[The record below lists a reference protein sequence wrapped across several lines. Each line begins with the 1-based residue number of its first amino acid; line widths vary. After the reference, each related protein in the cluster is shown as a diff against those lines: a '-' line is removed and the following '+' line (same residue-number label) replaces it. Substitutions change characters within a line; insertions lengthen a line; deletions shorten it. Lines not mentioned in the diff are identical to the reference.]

1 MWETGHARPATIGS
15 GMVFQTTRRES
26 LGLFGVGLTA
36 LTGCGGASETSEPYA
51 GGSGGMAGEGSSGFS
66 TAEGGVSAGGKD
78 VDGGAPSST
87 GSAGADT
94 AGATGEGGAGG
105 DAPACA
111 VKNEATAGPYPNLSP
126 LNRRDVRPNTTGA
139 TTPKDGAELV
149 LRIKIMDRD
158 ALCAPIEGA
167 IVDIWQCDALGLYA
181 GYDPFA
187 TLGQDFLRGYQQT
200 DSQGVAEFLTI
211 FPGAYSGRAIHIH
224 FSIRAS
230 EGVLAPNA
238 SGSDVPDVFIAQ
250 LYFDDA
256 DSYAIFDTYPIYQ
269 GGSAITPN
277 GGDGIF
283 NVGGHDLM
291 VTLSETLTGY
301 AGEVAIGVSRA
312 EIGM

>member
-1 MWETGHARPATIGS
+1 M
-15 GMVFQTTRRES
+15 
-26 LGLFGVGLTA
+26 
-36 LTGCGGASETSEPYA
+36 
-51 GGSGGMAGEGSSGFS
+51 
-66 TAEGGVSAGGKD
+66 SAGGEG
-78 VDGGAPSST
+78 VDGGAP
-87 GSAGADT
+87 GAGAD
-94 AGATGEGGAGG
+94 AGGAVGEGGAGG
-105 DAPACA
+105 EAPACV

-126 LNRRDVRPNTTGA
+126 LNRRDVRPNTTGG

-149 LRIKIMDRD
+149 LRIKIMDVD
-158 ALCAPIEGA
+158 ARCAPIEGA
-167 IVDIWQCDALGLYA
+167 VVDIWQCDALGLYA

-187 TLGQDFLRGYQQT
+187 TVGQDFLRGYQET
-200 DSQGVAEFLTI
+200 DSRGVVEFLTI

-238 SGSDVPDVFIAQ
+238 SGSETQDVFIAQ

-256 DSYAIFDTYPIYQ
+256 DSYAIFDAYPIYE

-277 GGDGIF
+277 GVDGIF
-283 NVGGHDLM
+283 NVGGHDLL

-301 AGEVAIGVSRA
+301 LGEVTVGVSRA